1 MGRNLGPLNIKDS
14 YEGLVQIS
22 GSDQLTDGS
31 GSLISSLDV
40 NAATATSA
48 SFATTASFALNVT
61 PIDTGSLMV
70 TGSVTDATLTF
81 TKGDGST
88 FPLTV
93 NNVANATSALLA
105 VSASHAVNADNAIT
119 AQTASF
125 LPADTNLNINSITA
139 SNASFTSTSIGYLQT
154 ITGSAK
160 IIGDAFIILNNN
172 LPTERYAGLVVQDS
186 GSGSPLTT
194 SSLQYDGQTDDWFY
208 EYSTDG
214 GVTVDHGIA
223 MFGPEYS
230 VKGVPTYLTNNTI
243 PKGDGGHHLNDS
255 NITDDGTVVTISTKL
270 QTGNGNASGG
280 AAAVIGGQN
289 NSASGTHS
297 SVVGGFN
304 NQVTSVQGFAAGGG
318 LHNITEQRSA
328 AVGGYDNDIAAE
340 DSAILGGKNN
350 DVLSTHQR
358 SVILGGDGLQTS
370 KADEVVVPHLT
381 ISGSTVATDISA
393 SGYVSASTFIGD
405 GSQLSGISTTP
416 FPYTGSAEISGSL
429 VINNDT
435 TTAGVIDFEVERN
448 GSPQLQHYSSETLS
462 RVIIATS
469 GSQDAVLQLNAGTGN
484 NYIKTG
490 QADDLYI
497 DLFNG
502 DVVISSSLSPSTNL
516 DVHGDV
522 NVYGE
527 TFISSSTLGTGS
539 LIDNLGQEAIVTGS
553 QVQHIVN
560 LSQAEY
566 DALTP
571 DANTLYVIDGAETL
585 GDTTIDGQLIGTV
598 NTISDS
604 GGTTALDCSVG
615 NYFTLAMPAGGTT
628 VLTPSNITAGQT
640 INIKITQNATAST
653 LTYAASIDFPGGT
666 AFTISTGSGEVDVL
680 TLVSFD
686 GTTLQAT
693 GLANFS

>member
-22 GSDQLTDGS
+22 GSNQLTDGS

-40 NAATATSA
+40 NAATATSASFATTASYALFASGAADLNAVYSASATDATITFTKGDASTFDTTVNNVANATSA

-88 FPLTV
+88 FDLTV
-93 NNVANATSALLA
+93 DNVVNATSASFATTATNA
-105 VSASHAVNADNAIT
+105 VSASIADSATTALLATTASHAIFAE
-119 AQTASF
+119 TASF

-139 SNASFTSTSIGYLQT
+139 SNASFTSASIGYLQT

-214 GVTVDHGIA
+214 GVTTDHGVA

-230 VKGVPTYLTNNTI
+230 VKGVPTYNTANTI
-243 PKGDGGHHLNDS
+243 LKGDGGHHILDS
-255 NITDDGTVVTISTKL
+255 SITDDGTLVTIDA
-270 QTGNGNASGG
+270 N
-280 AAAVIGGQN
+280 V
-289 NSASGTHS
+289 
-297 SVVGGFN
+297 
-304 NQVTSVQGFAAGGG
+304 
-318 LHNITEQRSA
+318 
-328 AVGGYDNDIAAE
+328 
-340 DSAILGGKNN
+340 
-350 DVLSTHQR
+350 
-358 SVILGGDGLQTS
+358 
-370 KADEVVVPHLT
+370 
-381 ISGSTVATDISA
+381 SA

-416 FPYTGSAEISGSL
+416 FPYTGDAEITGSL
-429 VINNDT
+429 TILGDIQTGDSNNTITKQTGDDNYAIIGGDQNTINHTSVNNFGDNLT
-435 TTAGVIDFEVERN
+435 IVGGISNTISGNFLNE
-448 GSPQLQHYSSETLS
+448 SSIL
-462 RVIIATS
+462 
-469 GSQDAVLQLNAGTGN
+469 GGQLNTINAQYSNIFGGRQNSITGEYQHTIIGGGN
-484 NYIKTG
+484 NTISGGGANKFILG
-490 QADDLYI
+490 G
-497 DLFNG
+497 NG
-502 DVVISSSLSPSTNL
+502 NSIGNSAGGSLILGGGSNSCSGASSSIILGGSSNTNNHSRSVILGGQSLSTTKADEVVVNHLSIY
-516 DVHGDV
+516 GD
-522 NVYGE
+522 

-539 LIDNLGQEAIVTGS
+539 LIDNLGQEAILTGS

-566 DALTP
+566 DASTP

-585 GDTTIDGQLIGTV
+585 GDTVISGSLTV
-598 NTISDS
+598 
-604 GGTTALDCSVG
+604 A
-615 NYFTLAMPAGGTT
+615 AG
-628 VLTPSNITAGQT
+628 
-640 INIKITQNATAST
+640 
-653 LTYAASIDFPGGT
+653 
-666 AFTISTGSGEVDVL
+666 EVL
-680 TLVSFD
+680 TLAPVATLPTAPPTGSFAVSGSTPPKPYFYD
-686 GTTLQAT
+686 GTSWNALY
-693 GLANFS
+693 